1 MVINKTYYTDQKCKL
16 SNLNTMNLHMND
28 YLFLFTKVIE
38 LITISN
44 FNKASLGFNRYDMG
58 INHSALTYM
67 DRQIDA
73 TGSILL

>member
-1 MVINKTYYTDQKCKL
+1 MVTNKTYYTDQKCKL
-16 SNLNTMNLHMND
+16 SNLNTMNFHMND

-44 FNKASLGFNRYDMG
+44 FNETSLGFNRYDMG

-67 DRQIDA
+67 DRQID
-73 TGSILL
+73 

>member
-1 MVINKTYYTDQKCKL
+1 
-16 SNLNTMNLHMND
+16 MND

-44 FNKASLGFNRYDMG
+44 FNEASLGFNRYDMG

-67 DRQIDA
+67 DRQVD
-73 TGSILL
+73 